1 MDKIKKIY
9 AITHRAYEFDD
20 LDYPDLKPIRFFTT
34 KEKRDE
40 AFKEL
45 VSREMKWFEESKN
58 GKYGRAKDYK
68 IGENT
73 NDDFLELA
81 MSKWCYEWGKEE
93 YEIEE

>member
-1 MDKIKKIY
+1 MEEQKMIY

-20 LDYPDLKPIRFFTT
+20 LGYPDLKPIRFFTT

-45 VSREMKWFEESKN
+45 VSKEMKWFEECKN
-58 GKYGRAKDYK
+58 GKYAKQEDYE

-73 NDDFLELA
+73 NDDFLELY
-81 MSKWCYEWGKEE
+81 MDKWCYEWGKIEFELEE
-93 YEIEE
+93 